1 MSTLKYGALVS
12 LLLLAPLAGGC
23 GRDSKTEAV
32 VSGPTTTSGAVTDK
46 AALRALE
53 QQHGARAGVVAID
66 TGTGKTI
73 GYRQDER
80 FAFDSTFKPL
90 ACGALLHAHPLN
102 SGFFDQVIHFTPDKL
117 VANSPIT
124 STRVDTGMTV
134 AELCQAAITHSDN
147 TAGNQILEL
156 LGGPPAVTAFLRSIG
171 DQTTRMDRWET
182 ELNTNIP
189 GDERDTSTP
198 AALADDYRKLVLG
211 DALAEP
217 ERTQLTAWLLAN
229 TTGDARIRAALP
241 ADWKT
246 ADKTGSGD
254 YGTAN
259 DIAVTWPAGG
269 AAPLVVL
276 VLTTKPDQA
285 AAADNPLVAA
295 LAKEAVAA
303 IR

>member
-1 MSTLKYGALVS
+1 MLSLV
-12 LLLLAPLAGGC
+12 LLAPLVGGC
-23 GRDSKTEAV
+23 GGDSKSEATR
-32 VSGPTTTSGAVTDK
+32 SGPTTAVSAVTGD

-53 QQHGARAGVVAID
+53 QQHGARVGVVAID
-66 TGTGKTI
+66 TGTGKTL

-102 SGFFDQVIHFTPDKL
+102 SGFFDQVIHFGADKL
-117 VANSPIT
+117 VPNSPIT
-124 STRVDTGMTV
+124 STRLDTGMSV
-134 AELCQAAITHSDN
+134 AELCEAAITRSDN

-156 LGGPPAVTAFLRSIG
+156 LGGPQAVTAFLRSIG
-171 DQTTRMDRWET
+171 DRTTRMDRWET

-198 AALADDYRKLVLG
+198 AVLADDYRKLVLG
-211 DALAEP
+211 DTLPEP
-217 ERTQLTAWLLAN
+217 ERTQLTTWLLAN
-229 TTGDARIRAALP
+229 TTGDARIRAGLP

-259 DIAVTWPAGG
+259 DIAVTWPASG
-269 AAPLVVL
+269 AAPLVIV

-285 AAADNPLVAA
+285 APADNPLVAA
-295 LAKEAVAA
+295 LAKEAVGAV
-303 IR
+303 R